1 MLTLQTITTITP
13 IRSDEDLAHAQQRLD
28 ELIALDAYHSPDAR
42 TRDEF
47 EVLTALIYYYEQIS
61 TDPQTWSLAGADVV
75 SLLEETLFQKQLSV
89 AAAAGLLQ
97 VSEAELRRVMQH
109 EQPVSLVLAK
119 RLHQRLGIS
128 AEALLTLPE

>member
-1 MLTLQTITTITP
+1 MLTIQTITTISP
-13 IRSDEDLAHAQQRLD
+13 IRSDEDLVHAQQRLD
-28 ELIALDAYHSPDAR
+28 ELIALDAYHSPDAQ

-47 EVLTALIYYYEQIS
+47 EVLTALIHYYEQTS

-75 SLLEETLFQKQLSV
+75 SLLEEILFQKQLSV
-89 AAAAGLLQ
+89 TAAAGLLQ
-97 VSEAELRRVMQH
+97 VSEVELRRVMQR

-119 RLHQRLGIS
+119 RLHQRLGVS

>member
-1 MLTLQTITTITP
+1 MS
-13 IRSDEDLAHAQQRLD
+13 SDEDLAHAQQRLD
-28 ELIALDAYHSPDAR
+28 ELIALDAYHSADAQI
-42 TRDEF
+42 RDEF
-47 EVLTALIYYYEQIS
+47 EVLTALIHYYEHTT

-75 SLLEETLFQKQLSV
+75 SLLEETLLQRQLSA

-97 VSEAELRRVMQH
+97 VSEAELRAVLGR
-109 EQPVSLVLAK
+109 ERAVSGVLAK